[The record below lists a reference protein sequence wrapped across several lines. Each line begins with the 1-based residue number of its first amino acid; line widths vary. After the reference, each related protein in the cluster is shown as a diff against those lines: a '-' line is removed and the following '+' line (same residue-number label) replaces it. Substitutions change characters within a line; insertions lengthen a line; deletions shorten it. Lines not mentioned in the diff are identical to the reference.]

1 MPEARTDSET
11 AKKAQ
16 ALREA
21 AELGCTGAHRHPD
34 GTWMA
39 CSTMQEYERLT
50 NGEKEKSSLDL
61 IEETQKIRS
70 QKGRKRKKK
79 TKRQW
84 DKLRERGVTGIDTL
98 SGGGLVSGKGMTFRP
113 VDGDTDVFDNINQAR
128 RRARQLGC
136 IGVSRRTSR
145 SGRRVWTPCTNMTD
159 YARATGSTALGRR
172 YQQRLERQRIR
183 NIVREELS
191 KMKRRKKRLF
201 EEVYEAKGIGRR
213 IGRAARF
220 DPKAWDGDHDMIV
233 QEGTPFER
241 PAIPG
246 INTNLPGRKKRG
258 MRSVWDGKPGTVQ
271 RPEPKAKPKPVTD
284 EVRMASLGKE
294 IDKLRI
300 GKLNP
305 LLQELKKAQKEGDHA
320 GVLRIRNLMA
330 PLQQEES
337 RLREELG
344 TAMGKSRSDLS
355 LGASANGG
363 VRSRR
368 QIDHMLQTPQQNI
381 ADMEA
386 DIDEYFAFLDEHS
399 RIDFQRHSIY
409 RPGDKRIR
417 KIGEPSTDQYSSGE
431 EYGALPEIDQDIIE
445 EHDDLWGKVEWWAN
459 FIEQSRIE
467 RNDLTTELR
476 EKEDALDSATESAHR
491 PYHADTRDFLKAIDG
506 DEDRDTFIER
516 TYGPFETNQRDLEY
530 GGSSEPEWREDQ
542 WGRDTFNQYT
552 DYWDDLIRIR
562 EETSYIQ
569 YEINSIQDQ
578 IDKYHGNGTEFARD
592 DYRKALEAKL
602 SKKTSSEVIKGE
614 LAEGRIALDPTQGL
628 RSRRDRLSPSEKEWL
643 KMLQDNPGLWA
654 EAPAS
659 VRAIASD
666 KMKREAL
673 QIRNDFSGGMRS
685 GRFGSGGKAM
695 GQRILA
701 KVKPEHRNKED
712 RTLYFIGGTTGSGKS
727 TLVKNGSFGVPN
739 DTEAAHIDPD
749 FIKTGLEGWDPKN
762 ATAFHGASVTAT
774 RGVLDS
780 AANAKMDVVVQGTG
794 KRAEHLHTARSRG
807 YSTVGHFVYVPGN
820 EANKRIAQRTAAG
833 GPDIPT
839 GFGTQIAGELKG
851 HVSRQITQ
859 GLYDEFFLWDNT
871 GDTPRLIAFRNRD
884 GHFEIN
890 SRTEFDAFFSETGAK
905 YVERYWKDNQ

>member
-39 CSTMQEYERLT
+39 CSTMEEYERLT
-50 NGEKEKSSLDL
+50 NGEKEKSALDVV
-61 IEETQKIRS
+61 EETQKIRS

-136 IGVSRRTSR
+136 IGVSRRISR

-183 NIVREELS
+183 NIVRDELS

-201 EEVYEAKGIGRR
+201 EEVYEVKGIGRR
-213 IGRAARF
+213 IGRTARF
-220 DPKAWDGDHDMIV
+220 DPKAWDGDNDGIV
-233 QEGTPFER
+233 QEGTPYAR

-246 INTNLPGRKKRG
+246 LNTNLPGKKRG
-258 MRSVWDGKPGTVQ
+258 VRSVWDGKPGTLK
-271 RPEPKAKPKPVTD
+271 RPEPKAKPEPVTD
-284 EVRMASLGKE
+284 EVRMASLSKE
-294 IDKLRI
+294 IDKLRTE
-300 GKLNP
+300 KLDP
-305 LLQELKKAQKEGDHA
+305 LLQQLKKAQKEGSHA
-320 GVLRIRNLMA
+320 DVARIRGMMA

-344 TAMGKSRSDLS
+344 TAMGKSRSALS

-363 VRSRR
+363 IRSRR
-368 QIDHMLQTPQQNI
+368 QIDHMLQTPEQNI
-381 ADMEA
+381 EDMGA
-386 DIDEYFAFLDEHS
+386 DIDEYFAFLDEHN
-399 RIDFQRHSIY
+399 RIDFHRYSIH
-409 RPGDKRIR
+409 RPNDRRIR
-417 KIGEPSTDQYSSGE
+417 QVGEPSTDEYASGDE
-431 EYGALPEIDQDIIE
+431 FADLPEIDQNIIE
-445 EHDDLWGKVEWWAN
+445 EHDELWSQVEWWAD
-459 FIEQSRIE
+459 FIENSGIE

-476 EKEDALDSATESAHR
+476 EKEDELDSATESALR
-491 PYHADTRDFLKAIDG
+491 PYHADTRDFLAAIDG

-516 TYGPFETNQRDLEY
+516 EYGPFETNEADLPY

-542 WGRDTFNQYT
+542 WGRDTFNEYT
-552 DYWDDLIRIR
+552 GYWDDLIRIR
-562 EETSYIQ
+562 EETSDIQ
-569 YEINSIQDQ
+569 REIDFIQDQ
-578 IDKYHGNGTEFARD
+578 ISKYHGNGTESARD
-592 DYRKALEAKL
+592 NYREALEAKL
-602 SKKTSSEVIKGE
+602 AQRANADAIRGE
-614 LAEGRIALDPTQGL
+614 LAEGRIALDPGQGL

-643 KMLQDNPGLWA
+643 KILQDNPGLWA

-659 VRAIASD
+659 VRAVASD

-701 KVKPEHRNKED
+701 KVKPEHRDKED

-727 TLVKNGSFGVPN
+727 TLISNGSISVPN

-762 ATAFHGASVTAT
+762 AMAFHGASVTAT

-780 AANAKMDVVVQGTG
+780 AINAKMDAVVQGTG
-794 KRAEHLHTARSRG
+794 KRAEHLRTARSRG
-807 YSTVGHFVYVPGN
+807 YSTVGHFVHVPGDV
-820 EANKRIAQRTAAG
+820 ANKRIAQRKAAG

-839 GFGTQIAGELKG
+839 GFGTQIAGELRG
-851 HVSRQITQ
+851 HVSRQITE
-859 GLYDEFFLWDNT
+859 GLYDEFFLWENT
-871 GDTPRLIAFRNRD
+871 GDAPRLIAFRNRD

-890 SRTEFDAFFSETGAK
+890 SKTEFDAFFGDIGAK